1 MYINIFG
8 LQFPTDMTLLRPTKQ
23 VACTPLLHC
32 LSVIL
37 SKLSQKILIKVH
49 RLLKCIDYK
58 VGRRQFLQYHHH

>member
-49 RLLKCIDYK
+49 RLQSYFL

>member
-49 RLLKCIDYK
+49 RLLKCIDY
-58 VGRRQFLQYHHH
+58 